1 MRMIVVTGVSGA
13 GKSTAL
19 KMLEDIGYFC
29 MDNLPVPLVYKLA
42 DMMSQQSIE
51 LEKVALGIDVRSRK
65 KFHELEDA
73 LAHLEKSGIICE
85 ILFLD
90 SADDVLVKRYK
101 ETRRIHPL
109 AENGR
114 LEDSIKKERDYLKK
128 LRKKADYLIDTS
140 QMLTRELQA
149 ELTKIFVDNKEYKN
163 IYVTILSFGFK
174 YGIPTDADLVFDVR
188 FLPNPYYME
197 ELRSKTGNDK
207 EIQDFV
213 MANGKAD
220 AFLDKLEDLIRFLI
234 PNYVTEGKHQLVV
247 AIGCTGGKHRS
258 VTLANGLYNRLRAE
272 EGFGIKIDH
281 RDIEKDAK
289 RKK

>member
-1 MRMIVVTGVSGA
+1 MFEA
-13 GKSTAL
+13 DKS
-19 KMLEDIGYFC
+19 
-29 MDNLPVPLVYKLA
+29 
-42 DMMSQQSIE
+42 S
-51 LEKVALGIDVRSRK
+51 
-65 KFHELEDA
+65 
-73 LAHLEKSGIICE
+73 IICE
-85 ILFLD
+85 VLFLD
-90 SADDVLVKRYK
+90 SADEVLVKRYK

-114 LEDSIKKERDYLKK
+114 LEDGISRERDYLVK

-149 ELTKIFVDNKEYKN
+149 ELSKIFVDNKEYKN

-197 ELRSKTGNDK
+197 ELRAKTGNDK

-213 MANGKAD
+213 MSNGKAD
-220 AFLDKLEDLIRFLI
+220 AFLDKLEDLIQFLI
-234 PNYVTEGKHQLVV
+234 PNYVTEGKHQLVI

-258 VTLANGLYNRLRAE
+258 VTLANELYQRMKNQGDYGLTIY
-272 EGFGIKIDH
+272 H
-281 RDIEKDAK
+281 RDVDNRMK
-289 RKK
+289 

>member
-1 MRMIVVTGVSGA
+1 MRMIVVTGMSGA